1 MVCDAKDGF
10 ALYCPFNQAE
20 VAAFLRG
27 EDMERRR
34 A

>member
-1 MVCDAKDGF
+1 VCGEKEHF
-10 ALYCPFNQAE
+10 ALYIPFNQEE